1 MLALRGVLG
10 VVLRAMLG
18 AMLGGLLV
26 GALSVGV
33 ARAQRILPGV
43 RPGDAMPELQPFAPA
58 APPDTP
64 ILPPFPMPE
73 PGGPAEIDTGAAIV
87 VREIRITGNTVLPA
101 PVLADLTAPYTG
113 RKLTFA
119 DLAALRDRITLA
131 YVERGF
137 VSSGATLP
145 DQAVENGVV
154 EIRIIEGTLAEID
167 VETSGRFRPA
177 YFRKR
182 IRKRIEAQQSGV
194 LNVVHLREQLE
205 LFQLDPR
212 IEKVQA
218 SLVPSAERG
227 QSRLQVSVLEAPFYG
242 LSADFDNIRS
252 PSIGALGGGAQVRI
266 ANAIGVGDQA
276 STRFAVSE
284 GLRQFQAQFA
294 LPINLS
300 DTTLGAHYQ
309 YSQGDVVTGEFVGL
323 GIQSE
328 SQTVGF
334 ELRQPLK
341 RSLQTTVSAFLQADW
356 RRSQSFLFDGAI
368 GLPTAY
374 SDQGISQVSVLRL
387 GVDASYRTRSQS
399 LAFRSQISWGID
411 ALGATR
417 SRAGIPDGEFVS
429 WLAQLQWA
437 ARLPGTDAQLVAR
450 LDTQIASAPLLPLE
464 QFSVGGLYTVRGY
477 RENAAVRDNGLASS
491 IELRLPIY
499 QRIRPQ
505 VRVDLAPFL
514 DVGRSWNDDE
524 RPGLVNSEALTL
536 ASMGLG
542 LRVGYARWFQ
552 GEIYWGR
559 RLKPIESPGS
569 GDLQDDGIEFRLS
582 VRWP

>member
-1 MLALRGVLG
+1 MLC
-10 VVLRAMLG
+10 
-18 AMLGGLLV
+18 GLLASV
-26 GALSVGV
+26 LSVGW
-33 ARAQRILPGV
+33 AASAQAQRILPGV

-58 APPDTP
+58 DAPDAP
-64 ILPPFPMPE
+64 ILPPFPMPAE
-73 PGGPAEIDTGAAIV
+73 GDPAEIDAGVSVV
-87 VREIRITGNTVLPA
+87 VREIRITGNTVLPTS
-101 PVLADLTAPYTG
+101 VLADLTAPYAG
-113 RKLTFA
+113 RRLSFA

-145 DQAVENGVV
+145 DQAVEDGVV

-227 QSRLQVSVLEAPFYG
+227 QSRLRVTVLEAPFYA
-242 LSADFDNIRS
+242 LNADFDNIRS
-252 PSIGALGGGAQVRI
+252 PSIGALGGGARVQI

-294 LPINLS
+294 LPINLA
-300 DTTLGAHYQ
+300 DTALGARYQ
-309 YSQGDVVTGEFVGL
+309 YSQGNVVSGDFVGL

-341 RSLQTTVSAFLQADW
+341 RSLQTTVSAYLQADW

-374 SDQGISQVSVLRL
+374 SEDGKSQVSVLRL
-387 GVDASYRTRSQS
+387 GVDASYRSRSQS

-417 SRAGIPDGEFVS
+417 SPAGIPDGEFVS
-429 WLAQLQWA
+429 WLAQVQWA

-464 QFSVGGLYTVRGY
+464 QFSVGGMYTVRGY
-477 RENAAVRDNGLASS
+477 RENASVRDNGLAGS

-499 QRIRPQ
+499 QRRRPQ
-505 VRVDLAPFL
+505 VRVDLAPFF

-524 RPGLVNSEALTL
+524 RPGSLNSSPLTL

-542 LRVGYARWFQ
+542 LRVAYAHWAH

-559 RLKPIESPGS
+559 RLKPIQSLGND
-569 GDLQDDGIEFRLS
+569 DLQDDGIGFRLG